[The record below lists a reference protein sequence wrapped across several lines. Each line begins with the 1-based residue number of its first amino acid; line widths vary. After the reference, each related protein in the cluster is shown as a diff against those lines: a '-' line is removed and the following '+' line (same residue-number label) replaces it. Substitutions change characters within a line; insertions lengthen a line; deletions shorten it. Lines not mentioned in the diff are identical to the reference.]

1 MKTLSNITIDEKQRL
16 LDGFLETCTAV
27 GKTMGSEGSFAIYES
42 ELMSLPVVTKDGI
55 SVAKS
60 MFYQDKHKAMGNFL
74 AKQAALQTVKL
85 VGDAT
90 TTSLV
95 LAKSIVENS
104 LKKKSFFSKI
114 KDNYNKKVEKGFEVA
129 LEEINEFL
137 NFLSEETTAG
147 DIKKIATIS
156 ANNDEKIGDMILEA
170 FQAVGKDGIIDF
182 KEDKDKLSTALSLTN
197 GMLLPKGWINPLL
210 RNKNNGNFE
219 AEDALVVVYS
229 GYEAG
234 NSEELL
240 SFFNDNKGKPI
251 ILIAERLQ
259 DEDFIRRIAGVNQNG
274 YDITIIEAPFY
285 DVQRELV
292 MEDIAIYT
300 GGEVFVQGASKEVVP
315 GKVDRLV
322 VTYNNCSLI
331 RKESSE
337 ETKKRISNLEVEA
350 TDSVQSDF
358 LKRRIQLL
366 QGVAATIVVGGI
378 TETERKEIFDRVE
391 DAIYAVKAA
400 AEEGWVAG
408 GGSTFL
414 YISKKL
420 NRVFDNSDIQFGYEV
435 IKKAIQAPFNQI
447 CENANRKPNNYKKDC
462 IIYGYGYNAVSDE
475 VSYLIEDGVIDS
487 KKSLRVS
494 LENALSVSK
503 LLLNTKVVISLE

>member
-1 MKTLSNITIDEKQRL
+1 MNNITIDEKSRL
-16 LDGFLETCTAV
+16 LEGFLETCTAV

-60 MFYQDKHKAMGNFL
+60 MFYSDKHKAMGNFL

-95 LAKSIVENS
+95 LAKAIVENS
-104 LKKKSFFSKI
+104 LKSKGFFTKV
-114 KDNYNKKVEKGFEVA
+114 KDNYNKKVEKGFEIA
-129 LEEINEFL
+129 LKEIEFL
-137 NFLSEETTAG
+137 LNSLSSDTTSE
-147 DIKKIATIS
+147 DIKKIATVS
-156 ANNDEKIGDMILEA
+156 ANNDAKIGDMILEA
-170 FQAVGKDGIIDF
+170 FQAVGKNGIIDF
-182 KEDKDKLSTALSLTN
+182 KEDKDKLSTTLSLTN

-210 RNKNNGNFE
+210 RNQNNGNFE
-219 AEDALVVVYS
+219 AEESLVVVYS

-234 NSEELL
+234 KSEELL
-240 SFFNDNKGKPI
+240 SFFNNTKGKSV

-274 YDITIIEAPFY
+274 YDITVIEAPFY

-292 MEDIAIYT
+292 MEDVAIYT
-300 GGEVFVQGASKEVVP
+300 GGEIFIQGTSKEVVP

-322 VTYNNCSLI
+322 VTYSTCSLI
-331 RKESSE
+331 KNSPLEKTKERIKDL
-337 ETKKRISNLEVEA
+337 ETEA
-350 TDSVQSDF
+350 IDSVQADF
-358 LKRRIQLL
+358 IKRRIQLL

-391 DAIYAVKAA
+391 DAVHAVKAA

-414 YISKKL
+414 HISKEM
-420 NRVFDNSDIQFGYEV
+420 NSVFTNSDIQFGYEV
-435 IKKAIQAPFNQI
+435 IKKAIQAPFEQI
-447 CENANRKPNNYKKDC
+447 CENANRSPKKYKKEC
-462 IIYGYGYNAVSDE
+462 KTYGLGYNAINDE
-475 VSYLIEDGVIDS
+475 VSNLIVDGVIDS

-503 LLLNTKVVISLE
+503 LLLNTKVVISIE